1 MGMTKH
7 DQLLRIK
14 NEYRRAHNNA
24 PASPRVMMQWAVG
37 AGLFQIDMGK
47 AFARAAEE
55 LAAAMRTET
64 TKDAHGNDIRVNLAF
79 ETEEGW
85 LWDQRDTIARPNF
98 ELNVAASRRMA
109 YSEIRATVLSVND
122 YNATHPD
129 EPPVQYS
136 LRFDADLA
144 DDGIPIPSSSSELER
159 LIAQPQ
165 PAPSDP
171 TSRPAP
177 RRPSSRPSGRV

>member
-14 NEYRRAHNNA
+14 NEYRHAHDNA
-24 PASPRVMMQWAVG
+24 PASPRKMMEWAVS
-37 AGLFQIDMGK
+37 AGLFQVDMGK
-47 AFARAAEE
+47 AFAHAAEE
-55 LAAAMRTET
+55 LAAAMRAET

-85 LWDQRDTIARPNF
+85 LWDQRDTIVREHF
-98 ELNVAASRRMA
+98 ELNVAAGRRMV
-109 YSEIRATVLSVND
+109 YSDIRAAVLSVND
-122 YNATHPD
+122 YNTSHPD

-144 DDGIPIPSSSSELER
+144 DDGIPTPSSSSELEQ
-159 LIAQPQ
+159 LIAQP
-165 PAPSDP
+165 
-171 TSRPAP
+171 RPAAP
-177 RRPSSRPSGRV
+177 A